1 MPQLYHLICHVLF
14 GCWLQLLQ
22 QWKQL
27 MEFIDMKGTFGL
39 YLSCILYIL
48 VYACYMFGLA
58 NWHDHQSEYYMLMA
72 HWYVWSL
79 WIEETLVSYDY
90 VSLSKSNVQWLNSS
104 KFLPRV
110 FLFVDYGSPH
120 QNLLLMIGVYGQ
132 KTFASLCSND
142 FLFNWYLMRL
152 MKHNTVC
159 WCFVSFVVD

>member
-1 MPQLYHLICHVLF
+1 MSYWVLTATF
-14 GCWLQLLQ
+14 TT
-22 QWKQL
+22 
-27 MEFIDMKGTFGL
+27 MEAAYGIYWYERHFWFILVLHFIHFGL
-39 YLSCILYIL
+39 CLL
-48 VYACYMFGLA
+48 
-58 NWHDHQSEYYMLMA
+58 
-72 HWYVWSL
+72 YVWSGKL
-79 WIEETLVSYDY
+79 AWPSIWVLYADGSLICLKLMDWRNFSFSYDY